1 MLILSFFCI
10 PLVPL
15 LMLILPTC
23 LTLYW
28 IIACDA
34 DISFSSD
41 TYYRPSMQV
50 LFEELVEEGK
60 FSYFCIKTYRC
71 RCLRGRDYPAFFVAL
86 LIFTLFTI
94 PLFTIAAA
102 VFTILALI
110 LGTTI
115 ILLALICYQ
124 SRMLKTL
131 TSLMFF

>member
-1 MLILSFFCI
+1 MFILSFVCI

-28 IIACDA
+28 ILACDA
-34 DISFSSD
+34 NESFSSD

-50 LFEELVEEGK
+50 LWEELAEDGK
-60 FSYFCIKTYRC
+60 LSYFCIKTDRC
-71 RCLRGRDYPAFFVAL
+71 RCFRGRRYLAFFVAL
-86 LIFTLFTI
+86 LIFFLFTI

-102 VFTILALI
+102 LFTILALT
-110 LGTTI
+110 LGTTV

-131 TSLMFF
+131 TTLTFF